1 MFPRMRCATVADRR
15 RFRKTPPRP
24 RVSVVNLR
32 SPAFA
37 ILFAVSLIAAAGN
50 MALQS
55 VLPAIGREFGLMD
68 TLVSAAFAISAL
80 LWTLASPFWAR
91 LSDTLGRKRVIQV
104 GLGGFVVSIAGFGLA
119 ATSGLEHWLGPAV
132 AFALMTMART
142 IYGLFGSAAP
152 IASQAYVA
160 DRTSPEQR
168 TQAMS
173 LLASAQ
179 GLGTVIGPA
188 LAPFFVLPLVGLAGP
203 MYAFALFGAAVLF
216 VVWRRLPSGEAVR
229 IPSPSGHREAAK
241 GLWKDPRVRDY
252 LLYGLLVTGA
262 QAVNISVLGFH
273 IIDEL
278 AVTGTG
284 ARDAQPF
291 IGIAMLSGAAATLMV
306 QWGLIPLLKMQPR
319 DLMRWGAGLALA
331 GNLMSI
337 ASPGYY
343 GVVIGYAV
351 VSMGVGF
358 ARPGFT
364 AGSSLSVGPAEQG
377 AVAGLMMSLAGL
389 SFLAP
394 PVIGVALYELSE
406 PAPFV
411 ANAVL
416 LAAATALCFL
426 STRLRAGPPDLPDRE
441 ETPSPETPPASQP
454 GPEGNR

>member
-1 MFPRMRCATVADRR
+1 
-15 RFRKTPPRP
+15 
-24 RVSVVNLR
+24 VNLR
-32 SPAFA
+32 SPAFV
-37 ILFAVSLIAAAGN
+37 ILFTVSLIAAAGN

-55 VLPAIGREFGLMD
+55 VLPAIGREFRLAD
-68 TLVSAAFAISAL
+68 TLVAGAFAISAL
-80 LWTLASPFWAR
+80 MWTFASPFWAR
-91 LSDTLGRKRVIQV
+91 LSDRLGRKRVILI
-104 GLGGFVVSIAGFGLA
+104 GLSGFVLSMSGFGLA
-119 ATSGLEHWLGPAV
+119 ATSGLEQWLGAGLAFTLMAV
-132 AFALMTMART
+132 ART
-142 IYGLFGSAAP
+142 IYGVFGSAAP

-160 DRTSPEQR
+160 DRTTPEQR

-216 VVWRRLPSGEAVR
+216 VVWRNLPSGEVTR
-229 IPSPSGHREAAK
+229 TPSRSGRQHDAGK

-262 QAVNISVLGFH
+262 QAINISVLGFH

-278 AVTGTG
+278 ALTGVA
-284 ARDAQPF
+284 AREAQPF
-291 IGIAMLSGAAATLMV
+291 IGIAMLAGAAATLMV
-306 QWGLIPLLKMQPR
+306 QWGLIPLLKLQPA
-319 DLMRWGAGLALA
+319 DLMRWGAGLALV

-351 VSMGVGF
+351 VSMGIGF

-364 AGSSLSVGPAEQG
+364 AGSSLSVGPHEQG
-377 AVAGLMMSLAGL
+377 AIAGLMMSLAGL
-389 SFLAP
+389 SFLGP
-394 PVIGVALYELSE
+394 PVIGVALYELYE
-406 PAPFV
+406 PAPFI
-411 ANAVL
+411 ANTLMLAV
-416 LAAATALCFL
+416 ATALCFL
-426 STRLRAGPPDLPDRE
+426 NSRLRLGPPDLPTRD

>member
-1 MFPRMRCATVADRR
+1 M
-15 RFRKTPPRP
+15 
-24 RVSVVNLR
+24 NLR

-55 VLPAIGREFGLMD
+55 VLPAIGREFQLSD
-68 TLVSAAFAISAL
+68 TLVAGAFAISAL
-80 LWTLASPFWAR
+80 MWTVASPFWAR
-91 LSDTLGRKRVIQV
+91 LSDTLGRKRVMMI
-104 GLGGFVVSIAGFGLA
+104 GLAGFVVSMTGFGLA
-119 ATSGLEHWLGPAV
+119 TTSGLEQWLGAIL
-132 AFALMTMART
+132 AFILMGVART
-142 IYGLFGSAAP
+142 IYGVFGSAAP

-160 DRTSPEQR
+160 DRTTPEQR

-188 LAPFFVLPLVGLAGP
+188 LAPFFVLPLIGLAGP
-203 MYAFALFGAAVLF
+203 MYAFALFGLVVL
-216 VVWRRLPSGEAVR
+216 VIVWRKLPSGEVVR
-229 IPSPSGHREAAK
+229 IPSPSGHRGDAGK
-241 GLWKDPRVRDY
+241 GLWKDPRVRGY
-252 LLYGLLVTGA
+252 LLYGLFVTGA
-262 QAVNISVLGFH
+262 QAANISVLGFH

-278 AVTGTG
+278 SATGIAV
-284 ARDAQPF
+284 RDAQPF
-291 IGIAMLSGAAATLMV
+291 IGIAMLAGAAATLMA
-306 QWGLIPLLKMQPR
+306 QWGLIPLLKLQPA
-319 DLMRWGAGLALA
+319 DLMRWGAALALA

-337 ASPGYY
+337 AAPGYY

-351 VSMGVGF
+351 VSMGIGF

-364 AGSSLSVGPAEQG
+364 AGSSLSVEAHEQG
-377 AVAGLMMSLAGL
+377 AIAGLMMSLAGL

-394 PVIGVALYELSE
+394 PVIGVALYELAE
-406 PAPFV
+406 PAPFI

-416 LAAATALCFL
+416 LAAATALCFINP
-426 STRLRAGPPDLPDRE
+426 RLRTGPPDLPDRD

>member
-1 MFPRMRCATVADRR
+1 M
-15 RFRKTPPRP
+15 
-24 RVSVVNLR
+24 NLR

-37 ILFAVSLIAAAGN
+37 ILFSVSLIAAAGN

-55 VLPAIGREFGLMD
+55 VLPAIGREFGLVD

-80 LWTLASPFWAR
+80 MWTIASPYWAR
-91 LSDTLGRKRVIQV
+91 LSDTLGRKRVILI
-104 GLGGFVVSIAGFGLA
+104 GLGGFVASMGGFGLA
-119 ATSGLEHWLGPAV
+119 ATAGLESWLGAIV
-132 AFALMTMART
+132 AFGLMAVART
-142 IYGLFGSAAP
+142 IYGVFGSAAP

-160 DRTSPEQR
+160 DRTTPAQR

-173 LLASAQ
+173 MLASAQ

-188 LAPFFVLPLVGLAGP
+188 LAPFFVLPIVGLAGP
-203 MYAFALFGAAVLF
+203 MYAFALCGAVVLI
-216 VVWRRLPSGEAVR
+216 VVWRRLPSGEVRR
-229 IPSPSGHREAAK
+229 IPSESGARQAGR

-252 LLYGLLVTGA
+252 LLYGLLVTGS
-262 QAVNISVLGFH
+262 QAINISVLGFH

-278 AVTGTG
+278 AATGVTPR
-284 ARDAQPF
+284 AAQPF
-291 IGIAMLSGAAATLMV
+291 IGIAMLAGAAATLMA
-306 QWGLIPLLKMQPR
+306 QWGLIPLFRMQPR
-319 DLMRWGAGLALA
+319 ALMQWGVGLALV

-364 AGSSLSVGPAEQG
+364 AGSSLAVSSAEQG

-389 SFLAP
+389 SFLGP
-394 PVIGVALYELSE
+394 PVIGVALYEWAE

-411 ANAVL
+411 ANAL
-416 LAAATALCFL
+416 LLVVAGALCL
-426 STRLRAGPPDLPDRE
+426 ASPRLRAGVDRPGRV

>member
-1 MFPRMRCATVADRR
+1 M
-15 RFRKTPPRP
+15 
-24 RVSVVNLR
+24 NLR

-55 VLPAIGREFGLMD
+55 VLPAIGREFRLSD
-68 TLVSAAFAISAL
+68 TLVAGAFAISAL
-80 LWTLASPFWAR
+80 IWTVASPFWAR
-91 LSDTLGRKRVIQV
+91 LSDTLGRKRVMMI
-104 GLGGFVVSIAGFGLA
+104 GLAGFVASMSGFGLA
-119 ATSGLEHWLGPAV
+119 ATSGLEQWLGAGL
-132 AFALMTMART
+132 AFIMMGVART
-142 IYGLFGSAAP
+142 IYGVFGSAAP

-188 LAPFFVLPLVGLAGP
+188 LAPFFVLPMIGLAGP
-203 MYAFALFGAAVLF
+203 MYAFALFGLVVL
-216 VVWRRLPSGEAVR
+216 VIVWRKLPSGEVVR
-229 IPSPSGHREAAK
+229 IPSPSGHRGDAGK
-241 GLWKDPRVRDY
+241 GLWKDPRVRGY
-252 LLYGLLVTGA
+252 LLYGLFVTGA
-262 QAVNISVLGFH
+262 QAANISVLGFH

-278 AVTGTG
+278 SATGIAV
-284 ARDAQPF
+284 REAQPF
-291 IGIAMLSGAAATLMV
+291 IGIAMLAGAAATLMV
-306 QWGLIPLLKMQPR
+306 QWGLIPLLRLQPA
-319 DLMRWGAGLALA
+319 DLMRWGAALALV

-343 GVVIGYAV
+343 GVVVGYAV
-351 VSMGVGF
+351 VSMGIGF

-364 AGSSLSVGPAEQG
+364 AGSSLSVEPHEQG
-377 AVAGLMMSLAGL
+377 AIAGLMMSLAGL

-394 PVIGVALYELSE
+394 PVIGVALYELAE
-406 PAPFV
+406 PAPFI
-411 ANAVL
+411 ANAIL
-416 LAAATALCFL
+416 LAAATALCFIDP
-426 STRLRAGPPDLPDRE
+426 RLRAGPPDLPDRD

>member
-1 MFPRMRCATVADRR
+1 VD
-15 RFRKTPPRP
+15 
-24 RVSVVNLR
+24 LR

-37 ILFAVSLIAAAGN
+37 LLFAVSLIAAAGN

-55 VLPAIGREFGLMD
+55 VLPAIGREFGLRD

-80 LWTLASPFWAR
+80 MWTIASPYWAR
-91 LSDTLGRKRVIQV
+91 LSDSMGRKKVIQI
-104 GLGGFVVSIAGFGLA
+104 GLGGFVVSMTGFGLA
-119 ATSGLEHWLGPAV
+119 ATSGLEHWLGPAI
-132 AFALMTMART
+132 AFALMAVART
-142 IYGLFGSAAP
+142 VYGVFGSAAP

-160 DRTSPEQR
+160 DRTTPEQR

-188 LAPFFVLPLVGLAGP
+188 LAPFFVLPLIGLAGP
-203 MYAFALFGAAVLF
+203 MYAFALCGAAVLF
-216 VVWRRLPSGEAVR
+216 VVWRKLPSGEVPR
-229 IPSPSGHREAAK
+229 VPSESGHREPAK

-273 IIDEL
+273 IIDEM
-278 AVTGTG
+278 AATGTA

-291 IGIAMLSGAAATLMV
+291 IGIAMLAGAAATLMA
-306 QWGLIPLLKMQPR
+306 QWGLIPLLKLESR
-319 DLMRWGAGLALA
+319 DLMRWGAGLALL

-337 ASPGYY
+337 AAPGYY

-364 AGSSLSVGPAEQG
+364 AGSSLSVGSHEQG
-377 AVAGLMMSLAGL
+377 QVAGLMMSLAGL
-389 SFLAP
+389 SFLVP
-394 PVIGVALYELSE
+394 PVVGVALYELSE
-406 PAPFV
+406 PAPFA
-411 ANAVL
+411 ANAL
-416 LAAATALCFL
+416 LLGAAAALCFT
-426 STRLRAGPPDLPDRE
+426 SARLRAGPPDLADRA

>member
-1 MFPRMRCATVADRR
+1 
-15 RFRKTPPRP
+15 
-24 RVSVVNLR
+24 VNLR

-80 LWTLASPFWAR
+80 MWTIASPFWAR

-104 GLGGFVVSIAGFGLA
+104 GLGGFVVSMAGFGLA
-119 ATSGLEHWLGPAV
+119 ATSGLEHWLGPVFAFVLMAV
-132 AFALMTMART
+132 ART
-142 IYGLFGSAAP
+142 VYGVFGSAAP

-203 MYAFALFGAAVLF
+203 MYAFAACGAVVLF
-216 VVWRRLPSGEAVR
+216 VVWRRLPSGEVVR
-229 IPSPSGHREAAK
+229 IPSPSGHRGDAGK

-262 QAVNISVLGFH
+262 QAINISVLGFH
-273 IIDEL
+273 IIDEM
-278 AVTGTG
+278 AVTGVA

-291 IGIAMLSGAAATLMV
+291 IGIAMLAGAAATLMA
-306 QWGLIPLLKMQPR
+306 QWGLIPLLKLQPR
-319 DLMRWGAGLALA
+319 DLMRWGAGLALV

-343 GVVIGYAV
+343 GVVVGYAV

-389 SFLAP
+389 SFLGP
-394 PVIGVALYELSE
+394 PVIGVALYEVSE
-406 PAPFV
+406 AAPFI

-416 LAAATALCFL
+416 LAGAAVLCFV
-426 STRLRAGPPDLPDRE
+426 SARLRAGPQDLPDRD

>member
-1 MFPRMRCATVADRR
+1 M
-15 RFRKTPPRP
+15 
-24 RVSVVNLR
+24 NLR

-55 VLPAIGREFGLMD
+55 VLPAIGREFQLSD
-68 TLVSAAFAISAL
+68 TLVAGAFAISAL
-80 LWTLASPFWAR
+80 MWTVASPFWAR
-91 LSDTLGRKRVIQV
+91 LSDRLGRKRVIMI
-104 GLGGFVVSIAGFGLA
+104 GLGGFVLSMSGFGMA
-119 ATSGLEHWLGPAV
+119 ATSGLEQWLGAGLAFTLMAV
-132 AFALMTMART
+132 ART
-142 IYGLFGSAAP
+142 VYGVFGSAAP

-203 MYAFALFGAAVLF
+203 MYAFALFGAVVLV
-216 VVWRRLPSGEAVR
+216 VVWRRLPSGEVKR
-229 IPSPSGHREAAK
+229 TPSVSGRRGDAGK
-241 GLWKDPRVRDY
+241 GLWKDPRVRGY
-252 LLYGLLVTGA
+252 LLYGLFVTGA
-262 QAVNISVLGFH
+262 QAANISVLGFH

-278 AVTGTG
+278 GATGIA
-284 ARDAQPF
+284 AREAQPF
-291 IGIAMLSGAAATLMV
+291 IGIAMLAGAAATLMA
-306 QWGLIPLLKMQPR
+306 QWGLIPLLKLQPAA
-319 DLMRWGAGLALA
+319 LMLWGAALALV
-331 GNLMSI
+331 GNVMSI

-343 GVVIGYAV
+343 GVVVGYAV

-364 AGSSLSVGPAEQG
+364 AGSSLSVGPHEQG
-377 AVAGLMMSLAGL
+377 AIAGLMMSLAGL
-389 SFLAP
+389 SFLGP
-394 PVIGVALYELSE
+394 PVLGVALYELAE
-406 PAPFV
+406 PAPFI

-416 LAAATALCFL
+416 LAAATALCLFNPK
-426 STRLRAGPPDLPDRE
+426 LRAGPPDLPDRD

>member
-1 MFPRMRCATVADRR
+1 M
-15 RFRKTPPRP
+15 
-24 RVSVVNLR
+24 NLR

-37 ILFAVSLIAAAGN
+37 ILFSVSLIAAAGN

-55 VLPAIGREFGLMD
+55 VLPAIGREFQLSD
-68 TLVSAAFAISAL
+68 TLVAGAFAISAL
-80 LWTLASPFWAR
+80 MWTIASPFWAR
-91 LSDTLGRKRVIQV
+91 LSDTLGRKRVMMI
-104 GLGGFVVSIAGFGLA
+104 GLAGFVVSMSGFGLA
-119 ATSGLEHWLGPAV
+119 ATSGLEQWLGAIL
-132 AFALMTMART
+132 AFVLMGVART
-142 IYGLFGSAAP
+142 IYGVFGSAAP

-203 MYAFALFGAAVLF
+203 MYAFALFGVVVLV
-216 VVWRRLPSGEAVR
+216 VVWRKLPSGEVVR
-229 IPSPSGHREAAK
+229 IPSPSGHRGDAGK
-241 GLWKDPRVRDY
+241 GLWKDPRVRGY
-252 LLYGLLVTGA
+252 LLYGLFVTGA
-262 QAVNISVLGFH
+262 QAANISVLGFH

-278 AVTGTG
+278 SATGIAV
-284 ARDAQPF
+284 RDAQPF
-291 IGIAMLSGAAATLMV
+291 IGIAMLAGAAATLMA
-306 QWGLIPLLKMQPR
+306 QWGLIPLLKLQPA
-319 DLMRWGAGLALA
+319 DLMRWGAALALA

-337 ASPGYY
+337 AAPGYY
-343 GVVIGYAV
+343 GVVVGYAV
-351 VSMGVGF
+351 VSMGIGF

-364 AGSSLSVGPAEQG
+364 AGSSLSVGPHEQG
-377 AVAGLMMSLAGL
+377 AIAGLMMSLAGL

-394 PVIGVALYELSE
+394 PVIGVALYELAE
-406 PAPFV
+406 PAPFI

-416 LAAATALCFL
+416 LAAATALCFINP
-426 STRLRAGPPDLPDRE
+426 RLRTGPPDLPDRD